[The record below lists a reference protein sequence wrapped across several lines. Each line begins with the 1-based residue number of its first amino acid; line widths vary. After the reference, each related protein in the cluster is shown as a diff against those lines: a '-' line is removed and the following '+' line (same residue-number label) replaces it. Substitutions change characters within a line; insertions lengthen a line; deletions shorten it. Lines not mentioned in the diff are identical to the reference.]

1 MQPVRIKPHAKEHTH
16 NPVQRPN
23 FRGRGTKKGT
33 PKDYQ
38 SRGLDSR
45 KSIRKDRI
53 ERNQGRWGAH
63 ERQYLIKGW
72 FEKCFVLGSCKLCLC
87 TFIKLYQLDE
97 REL

>member
-1 MQPVRIKPHAKEHTH
+1 MQPARFKLHAEERTC
-16 NPVQRPN
+16 NPIETPN
-23 FRGRGTKKGT
+23 FRGRGTKKEPQKTIG
-33 PKDYQ
+33 P
-38 SRGLDSR
+38 RGLQSPAR
-45 KSIRKDRI
+45 EDRI